1 MKDIML
7 YKNDVKNLIEAKIWL
22 RKVLIKYKVR
32 VRITEGD
39 KNMAKG
45 EKSSNKQI
53 MQTLINRD
61 IKGDKN
67 RYINVV
73 S

>member
-1 MKDIML
+1 ML